1 MLPIEVLRTK
11 AQQYVTEGLLQED
24 TAHRIIQVIE
34 GERNAEI
41 LLNDGEDEETP
52 LASKMSS
59 RELQAELAKREG
71 LMKGDGSA
79 GSDQWRC
86 YQHIVGKIQ
95 RGGYLRLMIQACCFA
110 CVYCYLIRERMRF
123 EFCVSSITRRPQ
135 GQARVSCWRPSSRGA
150 SFTARRWATVFSPLE
165 TLHRA
170 YR

>member
-59 RELQAELAKREG
+59 RELQAELAKREA
-71 LMKGDGSA
+71 LMKGDENVDPVIRIRDDRA
-79 GSDQWRC
+79 VFLLRAF
-86 YQHIVGKIQ
+86 VG
-95 RGGYLRLMIQACCFA
+95 
-110 CVYCYLIRERMRF
+110 
-123 EFCVSSITRRPQ
+123 
-135 GQARVSCWRPSSRGA
+135 AR
-150 SFTARRWATVFSPLE
+150 T
-165 TLHRA
+165 
-170 YR
+170 